1 MITYTIL
8 TVTSFLFR
16 IYYLAIFVYV
26 LLSWFPGAY
35 QTKLGQF
42 LIRIC
47 EPYLN
52 MFRFIPPIMGVSF
65 APIIAIIFLEFV
77 ERGFFWLVTLVLN

>member
-1 MITYTIL
+1 MIAYLLL
-8 TVTSFLFR
+8 TVTSYLFR

-35 QTKLGQF
+35 QTTLGRF
-42 LIRIC
+42 LTRIC

-52 MFRFIPPIMGVSF
+52 MFRFIPPIMGISF
-65 APIIAIIFLEFV
+65 APLVAIIFLEFV
-77 ERGFFWLVTLVLN
+77 ERGFFGLVTFFLS